1 MARGKK
7 ARLKNRQVSGAAVSP
22 QTALPAYPSPP
33 AWVRWAVI
41 TILIAATVA
50 FSGAIDAPFQFDDV
64 ASIPRNATIER
75 ISTEALSPPDGGLAV
90 SGRPIANLSLAVNRA
105 INQTLGVDERPDP
118 AGAHKTVSYHVVN
131 VLLHLLCGLLI
142 FGIVRRTVLLGQGL
156 SEWTASGDAIAVAVT
171 ALWLLHPIQTD
182 AVDYVVQRTELLVS
196 VFYAGTLYTSIRA
209 WDASTRARRFSW
221 YGVSVTCCLLG
232 MGSKE
237 VMVSAP
243 LIVIL
248 YDRAF
253 RVNSWKALVTRPV
266 GRRWFYAALVVT
278 AVWLAVL
285 VGGGA
290 RSTTAGFDTGLAWY
304 RYLYTQCWAIA
315 RYLRL
320 LIVPAGLIYDY
331 GQEPITGL
339 AGVPGLLLLA
349 TLGVATIA
357 AWTRDKWRWFGFAG
371 AWFFLLLGP
380 SSSVVPIRTELA
392 AERRIYL
399 ASAAIIVMLV
409 VGVVVLLRRQL
420 RAHPERARQW
430 TLAARVA
437 LVAVAGVF
445 VVATFQRS
453 RLYRSPEVLWRDT
466 IAKRPNNPRAY
477 DNLAAVLLQKDSTE
491 RPEAEELFR
500 RAIAADSM
508 YLPAWTN
515 LADVEIRMGR
525 TAEARALLE
534 RVLRIEP
541 RYVDATA
548 RLGGVLAKDGNIAQ
562 SIPMLERAAAA
573 APTDEIYVTLATAY
587 IQAGRADDAMVALR
601 HALALNPARA
611 DAAGYVGVQLA
622 ENGHPDQAIPY
633 LETAAR
639 APGAQPIV
647 LALLSLSY
655 AQLGNVNQAL
665 AAASV
670 AEKRAGKDER
680 LYLTL
685 GRAMLLVGRTTEAA
699 QFFTEGVR
707 LAPEDPEAITR
718 LGIAKAAGGDAA
730 AAERLFR
737 RALSLTP
744 DYGPAVQAL
753 AQLRSSR

>member
-7 ARLKNRQVSGAAVSP
+7 ARLKNREAGAAVVSSESVRVV
-22 QTALPAYPSPP
+22 YPPWP
-33 AWVRWAVI
+33 GWARIAMAAILLVAVI
-41 TILIAATVA
+41 A
-50 FSGAIDAPFQFDDV
+50 FGGAIDAPFQFDDV
-64 ASIPRNATIER
+64 ASIPQNPTISR
-75 ISTEALSPPDGGLAV
+75 ISAEALSPPAGGLAV
-90 SGRPIANLSLAVNRA
+90 SGRPIANLSFAFNHAIDAARGVN
-105 INQTLGVDERPDP
+105 G
-118 AGAHKTVSYHVVN
+118 TVSYHVVN
-131 VLLHLLCGLLI
+131 LLLHLLCGLVI
-142 FGIVRRTVLLGQGL
+142 FGIVRRTILLGRHL
-156 SEWTASGDAIAVAVT
+156 SDWTENADAIAVAVT
-171 ALWLLHPIQTD
+171 TLWLLHPIQTD

-196 VFYAGTLYTSIRA
+196 LFYAATLYASIRA
-209 WDASTRARRFSW
+209 WDASARGRRFGWFALS
-221 YGVSVTCCLLG
+221 TACCLLG

-253 RVNSWKALVTRPV
+253 RTDSWKALVSGPAV
-266 GRRWFYAALVVT
+266 RRWFYAALICT
-278 AVWLAVL
+278 MLWLAVL

-290 RSTTAGFDTGLAWY
+290 RSTTAGFETGLPWY
-304 RYLYTQCWAIA
+304 RYLYTQAWAIG

-320 LIVPAGLIYDY
+320 LIVPSGLIYDY
-331 GQEPITGL
+331 GQEPVAGL
-339 AGVPGLLLLA
+339 AGVPGLLVLA
-349 TLGVATIA
+349 ALGAATIV
-357 AWTRDKWRWFGFAG
+357 AWTRDRWRWFGFAG

-380 SSSVVPIRTELA
+380 SSSVVPIRTEIA

-399 ASAAIIVMLV
+399 ASASIVVMIV
-409 VGVVVLLRRQL
+409 VGIVALLRRQ
-420 RAHPERARQW
+420 RRTSPARAREW
-430 TLAARVA
+430 TVAGRAA

-445 VVATFQRS
+445 AIATFQRS
-453 RLYRSPEVLWRDT
+453 RLYRSPEGLWRDT
-466 IAKRPNNPRAY
+466 IARRPTNPRAY
-477 DNLAAVLLQKDSTE
+477 DNLAAVLLQKDSTH
-491 RPEAEELFR
+491 RAEAEQLFR
-500 RAIAADSM
+500 RAIAVDST

-515 LADVEIRMGR
+515 LADVEIRAGR

-534 RVLRIEP
+534 HVLRIAP
-541 RYVDATA
+541 QYVDATA
-548 RLGGVLAKDGNIAQ
+548 RLGAVLAKDGDLTQ

-573 APTDEIYVTLATAY
+573 APTDELYVTLATAY
-587 IQAGRADDAMVALR
+587 IQSGRADDAMAALR
-601 HALALNPARA
+601 HALELNPARA

-622 ENGHPDQAIPY
+622 ENGHPDQAVPY
-633 LETAAR
+633 LETASR
-639 APGAQPIV
+639 APTAQPIV

-665 AAASV
+665 ATANV
-670 AEKRAGKDER
+670 AETRAGKDER

-685 GRAMLLVGRTTEAA
+685 GRAMLLVNRVADAA
-699 QFFTEGVR
+699 RLFAEGVR

-718 LGIAKAAGGDAA
+718 LGIAKAAGGDSA